1 MSMYRYTQNVLAIFF
16 SAAVVSSVCNGLN
29 NSARA
34 AVVVNATGTPYTQ
47 DFDGLISTGS
57 GTFVDDSTIN
67 GWIVNSEEM
76 DTNNDDYFANDGGS
90 TGGEVYSYGS
100 DGSSDRALG
109 YLGSGGNDYFNAA
122 VVLENGTGTTINDIL
137 ISFVGEQWRS
147 GGNTSDN
154 QNVLTFAWQV
164 GASITVPASTSV
176 AGWTVVNALE
186 FSAPQPNVAAGPL
199 DGNDAANQ
207 TSFSGVSVAGLSWAD
222 GQQLALRWVGN
233 DGAGTDAGLAIDNV
247 SVTAVPEPS
256 TLAFAGLGIAVAGWT
271 ARRRRL
277 ASATKAAA

>member
-1 MSMYRYTQNVLAIFF
+1 MSMYRYTHNVLAIFV
-16 SAAVVSSVCNGLN
+16 SAAVVSSVCSALN

-67 GWIVNSEEM
+67 GWIVNSEKM
-76 DTNNDDYFANDGGS
+76 DANNDDYFANTGS
-90 TGGEVYSYGS
+90 SAGGEVYSYGS

-109 YLGSGGNDYFNAA
+109 YLGSGTNGYFNA
-122 VVLENGTGTTINDIL
+122 VIVLENGTGTTINDIL

-164 GASITVPASTSV
+164 GAAITVPASRSV
-176 AGWTVVNALE
+176 DGWTVVNALE
-186 FSAPQPNVAAGPL
+186 FSAPQPNVAQGLL

-233 DGAGTDAGLAIDNV
+233 NGAGTDAGLAIDNV

-256 TLAFAGLGIAVAGWT
+256 TLAFAGLGIAVAGLA

-277 ASATKAAA
+277 AAASKIAA